1 MKRTIQNRGGF
12 TLVELMV
19 AVFVGSIVIWGI
31 YTIYEGSSRIFHEE
45 HRISQAQLSARLAM
59 EVIKNDLKRAGF
71 MATPNVN
78 FDPMVCQNV
87 GGAGLVNVQSIVHV
101 DGTAGSV
108 YSQAG
113 AAVNIYRPDINA
125 GIAPDALT
133 LAGNYITTQSFLAQ
147 VIRASAG
154 QIQLQSIQRL
164 TLPGEDPTIPPPLP
178 TDNDFARM
186 FPLNSYIRVVNPYGF
201 MMFSRVQSVGSSA
214 TRTLTVNPPLPDAS
228 SVSVMCGVHGY
239 GEGSEVNVVNMVLY
253 RIEVDPNDATG
264 KKTDL
269 VRWQVDANGAT
280 VAGTREIIA
289 EYAVDFQ
296 VWFRVDDIGTALMP
310 QQPSIQ
316 QTVDVPQDN
325 VVVLVAGG
333 GPQPP
338 LDGTVAAHPED
349 MRVAIVRLSIRTAEE
364 DPTFPFIARAAG
376 EPLVRYDL
384 EAGAVGAA
392 HVRTIVAQVELPNI
406 AFRNLRN

>member
-1 MKRTIQNRGGF
+1 
-12 TLVELMV
+12 MV

-31 YTIYEGSSRIFHEE
+31 YSIYTGSQRIFHEE

-101 DGTAGSV
+101 NGTAGMV
-108 YSQAG
+108 YDQAG
-113 AAVNIYRPDINA
+113 ASVGIYRPDLNA

-147 VIRASAG
+147 VIRAGAG

-178 TDNDFARM
+178 TDNEFTRM
-186 FPLNSYIRVVNPYGF
+186 FPLNAYIRVVNPYGF
-201 MMFSRVQSVGSSA
+201 MMFSRIQTVGAAA

-228 SVSVMCGVHGY
+228 SASVMCGVHGF
-239 GEGSEVNVVNMVLY
+239 GEGSEVNVVNLVLY
-253 RIEVDPNDATG
+253 RIEVDPGDASG
-264 KKTDL
+264 RKTDL
-269 VRWQVDANGAT
+269 VRWMVDANGAT

-296 VWFRVDDIGTALMP
+296 VWFREDDPGTALIP

-316 QTVDVPQDN
+316 QTIDVPPDGT
-325 VVVLVAGG
+325 VVLVAGG
-333 GPQPP
+333 AEPP
-338 LDGTVAAHPED
+338 LDGSAAAHPED
-349 MRVAIVRLSIRTAEE
+349 MRVAIVRLSIRTAAE
-364 DPTFPFIARAAG
+364 DPLFPWIARGAG
-376 EPLVRYDL
+376 QPLVRYDT
-384 EAGAVGAA
+384 EAGGVGAA